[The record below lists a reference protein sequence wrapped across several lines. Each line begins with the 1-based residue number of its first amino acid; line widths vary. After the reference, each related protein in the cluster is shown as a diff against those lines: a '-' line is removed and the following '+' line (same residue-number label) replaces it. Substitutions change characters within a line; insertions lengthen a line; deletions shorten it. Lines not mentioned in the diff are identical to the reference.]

1 MMVNRLISLDFLTNI
16 HNRFPGHGV
25 KQWENMQK
33 SLENIGQPTTWIC
46 RAGDFCIFPLFDTMT
61 GKSTRNIGEEIQG
74 NHIYRISINIL

>member
-1 MMVNRLISLDFLTNI
+1 
-16 HNRFPGHGV
+16 
-25 KQWENMQK
+25 MQK